1 MSQRLEGNPVTASYI
16 SPWDKK
22 KKKNLHLC
30 YKKAHPCI
38 DCNDFLKK
46 CGCQHMVRSLSASFN
61 LQGKFMLSLCS
72 SCHVKQE
79 ESFTPRRFYILH
91 PSTHT
96 SKVKVRYDLLTI
108 TSLPPLS
115 LVSARAHCNG
125 RRRRKCRLL
134 GSLEKRGFPG
144 SRNET
149 LVAAG

>member
-1 MSQRLEGNPVTASYI
+1 MSQRLEGNLVIASYI

-22 KKKNLHLC
+22 KKTNIYSVLQ
-30 YKKAHPCI
+30 KAHPCI

-46 CGCQHMVRSLSASFN
+46 CGGQHMVRSLSAFFN

-72 SCHVKQE
+72 SCHVKRE
-79 ESFTPRRFYILH
+79 ESFTPRWFYILH
-91 PSTHT
+91 PSAHM
-96 SKVKVRYDLLTI
+96 SKVKVRYGLLTI

-115 LVSARAHCNG
+115 LVSPRARCNG
-125 RRRRKCRLL
+125 RRRRKCRLVV
-134 GSLEKRGFPG
+134 SLEKRGFPG